1 VNNANRAFP
10 GGPGRI
16 PAWHALVQALTYYGH
31 GDGGLFKNSF
41 VIMRVTHTRG
51 LRRFGA
57 FRFEAFGG
65 MSLIFCLGFGAK
77 MRFIAHAFANAA
89 AGSV

>member
-1 VNNANRAFP
+1 
-10 GGPGRI
+10 
-16 PAWHALVQALTYYGH
+16 
-31 GDGGLFKNSF
+31 
-41 VIMRVTHTRG
+41 MRVTHTRG